1 MERHP
6 RGKGAADRCTAG
18 TQPKSRAALA
28 WGHSR
33 WNCTGRTVRA
43 RRGVPY
49 CTPSWPRATFRK
61 CSMCSTSEFF
71 RLCCKCSSSCGSARI
86 CASATRLEL
95 PAASACC
102 GGERFACTYTTP
114 FGAGAERV
122 LTFGDWLAVAFSLPA
137 CCQACRSSRS
147 EHSPGRADLT
157 ESQHYT

>member
-86 CASATRLEL
+86 CASATR
-95 PAASACC
+95 PAACC
-102 GGERFACTYTTP
+102 FCVLWWSGLHVLNTAPCS
-114 FGAGAERV
+114 AGAERV